1 MNPIEQ
7 LIGNFQNL
15 VSEVPEFLQPLIV
28 MLAGAIPFVEG
39 EIASMIGVIGGVNPI
54 IAAIA
59 GASGNFLCVLV
70 VVLVSSRARSA
81 VVSRRT
87 ARASAKKAQT
97 VQAGQAGQLSQ
108 TTRLAHASGGSTSTA
123 DVPTTSIATVDVADH
138 DADHATATATATAD
152 SATAEPEKPVSKGR
166 QRFNKWVVRF
176 GVPGASI
183 LGPLAIPTQITSAI
197 LVAGGTPKG
206 WILLWQAVAIVFWTT
221 VGTTSIWLALQVA
234 VQA

>member
-7 LIGNFQNL
+7 LISNFQNL

-87 ARASAKKAQT
+87 ARASAKKAQ
-97 VQAGQAGQLSQ
+97 AGRAVQLSQ
-108 TTRLAHASGGSTSTA
+108 TTRLAHASGSSTSIA

-138 DADHATATATATAD
+138 ASATATAD
-152 SATAEPEKPVSKGR
+152 STTAEPEKPVSKGR
-166 QRFNKWVVRF
+166 QRFNKWLVRF

-183 LGPLAIPTQITSAI
+183 LGPLAIPTQITAAI

>member
-7 LIGNFQNL
+7 LISNFQNL
-15 VSEVPEFLQPLIV
+15 VSEVPELLQPLIV

-54 IAAIA
+54 VAAIA
-59 GASGNFLCVLV
+59 GASGNFLCVVV

-87 ARASAKKAQT
+87 ARASAKAAKTHSALTTRLAQT
-97 VQAGQAGQLSQ
+97 VQTAGG
-108 TTRLAHASGGSTSTA
+108 TSTA
-123 DVPTTSIATVDVADH
+123 GVPTTSIATIDVADL
-138 DADHATATATATAD
+138 DAD
-152 SATAEPEKPVSKGR
+152 SPGPEKPVSKGR
-166 QRFNKWVVRF
+166 QRFNTWLVRF

-206 WILLWQAVAIVFWTT
+206 WILLWQAIAIVFWTT
-221 VGTTSIWLALQVA
+221 VGTTSIWLALRVA
-234 VQA
+234 LQG